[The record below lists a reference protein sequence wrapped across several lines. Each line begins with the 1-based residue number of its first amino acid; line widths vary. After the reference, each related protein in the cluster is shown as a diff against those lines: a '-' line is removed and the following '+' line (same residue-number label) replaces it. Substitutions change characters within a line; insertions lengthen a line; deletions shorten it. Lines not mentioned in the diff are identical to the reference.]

1 MKLIFQSSRVRH
13 YFKSVLRGFTLIEL
27 LVVVAIIA
35 ILASFLMPA
44 LGRAKESGKRI
55 ACTNNMRQLGL
66 AAIMYCDEN
75 EGQFPPRSSP
85 LWMTRL
91 LPYYHDVKILKCPTD
106 DVQPMTTNLITGAL
120 IGLFGMSPA
129 DLAARSYIINGW
141 NDWFE
146 ANLTPQEYAQFQA
159 HRWYTG
165 MRQSAI
171 RYPSD
176 TILFGEKLTD
186 SPHVH
191 MDFFQGVGN
200 DMDQVEHSRHN
211 NGSKPGSGG
220 SNFTFADGSV
230 RFLRA
235 GKSVYPLNLWAV
247 TDKYRT
253 NWAYV
258 R

>member
-1 MKLIFQSSRVRH
+1 MFRNSYIGSRTSLQKR
-13 YFKSVLRGFTLIEL
+13 LPGFTLIEL
-27 LVVVAIIA
+27 LVVVAIIG

-55 ACTNNMRQLGL
+55 SCVNNMRQLGL
-66 AAIMYCDEN
+66 AATMYCDEN
-75 EGQFPPRSSP
+75 NSEFPPRSSP

-91 LPYYHDVKILKCPTD
+91 LPYYHNVNVLKCPTD
-106 DVQPMTTNLITGAL
+106 NVQPMSTNVVTGAL
-120 IGLFGMSPA
+120 ISLFGMSQA

-146 ANLTPQEYAQFQA
+146 ANLTQQEYEQFKA
-159 HRWYTG
+159 HQWYRG
-165 MRQSAI
+165 MKQVAI
-171 RYPSD
+171 RYPSE

-186 SPHVH
+186 SGHVH
-191 MDFFQGVGN
+191 MDFFQGAGN
-200 DMDQVEHSRHN
+200 DMDQIEHSRHS

-230 RFLRA
+230 RFLKSGR
-235 GKSVYPLNLWAV
+235 SVYPLNLWAV

-258 R
+258 K

>member
-1 MKLIFQSSRVRH
+1 MKLKFRYLNVEY
-13 YFKSVLRGFTLIEL
+13 YFKNFAPGFTLIEL

-55 ACTNNMRQLGL
+55 SCVNNMRQLGL
-66 AAIMYCDEN
+66 AATMYCDEN

-91 LPYYHDVKILKCPTD
+91 QPYYHNVAILKCPSD
-106 DVQPMTTNLITGAL
+106 DVQGMSTNAITGAL

-159 HRWYTG
+159 HRWYYG
-165 MRQSAI
+165 MKQSSI

-176 TILFGEKLTD
+176 TILFGEKLTE
-186 SPHVH
+186 SQHVH

-230 RFLRA
+230 RFLKA
-235 GKSVYPLNLWAV
+235 GRSVYPLNLWAV